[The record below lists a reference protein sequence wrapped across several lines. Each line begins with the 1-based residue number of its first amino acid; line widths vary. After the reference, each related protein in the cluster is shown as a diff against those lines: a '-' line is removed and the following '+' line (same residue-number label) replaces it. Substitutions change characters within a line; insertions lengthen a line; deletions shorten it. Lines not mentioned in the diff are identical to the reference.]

1 MVLSLDW
8 WYLEMEPGLFLSM
21 DSFVL
26 RLQLRLFGE
35 LQFRGGE
42 GQQTAGEVGIGGG
55 GGGCS
60 VTWGSLKHVWSPITP
75 HLRGKCN
82 PDLFL

>member
-21 DSFVL
+21 GSFVL

-35 LQFRGGE
+35 LQFWGGE
-42 GQQTAGEVGIGGG
+42 EQQTAGEVGIGG
-55 GGGCS
+55 
-60 VTWGSLKHVWSPITP
+60 VVDAL
-75 HLRGKCN
+75 
-82 PDLFL
+82 